1 ERARCEERGKLLA
14 TSLTDATAAVAHRP
28 GDEPSNLLV
37 ARLLEAQGRPADARA
52 WLEAFESYRE
62 ASPVVRRAL
71 EAVRSPVAAQPSSR
85 ERDRAVPSPTRS
97 VAFADLRKGELETA
111 RQHAELEFGADP
123 SNADAWIAMLVA
135 CDALRDNLCFENT
148 LESLKTPSV
157 APSETGL
164 TYLNELLARRAGAQ
178 FAR

>member
-1 ERARCEERGKLLA
+1 
-14 TSLTDATAAVAHRP
+14 
-28 GDEPSNLLV
+28 LV